1 MEVHGYMVPFNYID
15 NTRRTTKERH
25 VSRDLFDNVVISVRH
40 KLIEIAKLLSLEI
53 RERFPRDELLEAMS
67 MVYPKYRNNLKC
79 QPTLK
84 HDFVEKFSTLV
95 DHFCKKVE
103 IHGE

>member
-1 MEVHGYMVPFNYID
+1 M
-15 NTRRTTKERH
+15 
-25 VSRDLFDNVVISVRH
+25 SRDLFNNVIISVRH
-40 KLIEIAKLLSLEI
+40 NLIEIEKSLSSEI
-53 RERFPRDELLEAMS
+53 RERFPRDKLLEAMS
-67 MVYPKYRNNLKC
+67 MVYPEYWNNIKC

-84 HDFVEKFSTLV
+84 HDFVEKLNTLV